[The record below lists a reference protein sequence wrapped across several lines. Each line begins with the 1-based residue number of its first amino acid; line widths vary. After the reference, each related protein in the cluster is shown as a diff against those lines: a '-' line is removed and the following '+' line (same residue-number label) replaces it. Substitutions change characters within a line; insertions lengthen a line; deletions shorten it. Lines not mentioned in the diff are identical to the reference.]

1 MWLDIINQIFSAQVL
16 QWFYWNI
23 LWLTCGRMIF
33 KEITIF
39 RGTVINYTLASALI
53 LLLSWSHSAIPS
65 DDLAKADI
73 GAYKFMK
80 WWASIQK
87 TVCNFFNGR
96 WLVRTSFLGCADACS
111 SFTATHSLFFIL
123 LKKHSPRMWNIIM
136 FGEYCSQVQVLELL
150 IAIQ

>member
-1 MWLDIINQIFSAQVL
+1 
-16 QWFYWNI
+16 
-23 LWLTCGRMIF
+23 MIF

-80 WWASIQK
+80 
-87 TVCNFFNGR
+87 
-96 WLVRTSFLGCADACS
+96 
-111 SFTATHSLFFIL
+111 
-123 LKKHSPRMWNIIM
+123 
-136 FGEYCSQVQVLELL
+136 
-150 IAIQ
+150 